1 MEDQRRTNNKLSFID
16 WLNREYY
23 DKRELMWHPSWHLAL
38 EIHAKWPEFPKEGGY
53 LELALF
59 LANHGACTRCK
70 KAFRDAYE
78 NYIGDIGQQ

>member
-1 MEDQRRTNNKLSFID
+1 MEDQRRISKPTFLE
-16 WLNREYY
+16 WLHKEYY
-23 DKRELMWHPSWHLAL
+23 SKRELMWHPSWQLAL
-38 EIHAKWPEFPKEGGY
+38 EIEAKWPNFPKEGGY

-59 LANHGACTRCK
+59 LANNGACTRCK